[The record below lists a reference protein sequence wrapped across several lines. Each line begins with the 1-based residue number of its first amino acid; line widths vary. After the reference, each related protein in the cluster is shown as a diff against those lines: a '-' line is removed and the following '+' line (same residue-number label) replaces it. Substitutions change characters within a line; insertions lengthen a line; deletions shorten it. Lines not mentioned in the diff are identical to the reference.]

1 MRTTSRD
8 PLGRACWSVAL
19 VIFAAN
25 LSLAES
31 WPCFRGPGRQGISQE
46 KNVPVQWSS
55 VSNIV
60 WKTAIPGEGW
70 SSPIVFDNHI
80 FVTTATDNGQSF
92 RLLCLDRK
100 TGAAAWDKEVLR
112 QEAGHKSRQN
122 SYASSTPATDGEN
135 IYMVAFDG
143 SIAAVSMK
151 GELLWAN
158 RDFKYYSEHGLAVS
172 PVLYKD
178 LVVVAFDWSSPGPDK
193 TVGWQK
199 PWDQAVILAL
209 DKNTGSVRWKG
220 RRGSSRI
227 GHVTPQILTE
237 NSRDQLVS
245 GAGDVVQGFDLA
257 TGERIWTASNP
268 GEGVVPSLVLGD
280 GLIFATSGFGES
292 AIRAIRTGGKGD
304 VTQTHIVWESKDDV
318 PKIPS
323 MLYAKPYLFLV
334 TEGGLAKCIKAATGE
349 VIWENRLGDKFSAS
363 PVWAE
368 GRIYFLSEEG
378 MTTVVEAG
386 PEFRVIARNGIGEKC
401 GASPAISQGQIFIRS
416 ENNLYCIGR
425 DETN

>member
-1 MRTTSRD
+1 
-8 PLGRACWSVAL
+8 
-19 VIFAAN
+19 
-25 LSLAES
+25 
-31 WPCFRGPGRQGISQE
+31 
-46 KNVPVQWSS
+46 
-55 VSNIV
+55 
-60 WKTAIPGEGW
+60 
-70 SSPIVFDNHI
+70 
-80 FVTTATDNGQSF
+80 
-92 RLLCLDRK
+92 
-100 TGAAAWDKEVLR
+100 
-112 QEAGHKSRQN
+112 
-122 SYASSTPATDGEN
+122 
-135 IYMVAFDG
+135 
-143 SIAAVSMK
+143 
-151 GELLWAN
+151 
-158 RDFKYYSEHGLAVS
+158 
-172 PVLYKD
+172 
-178 LVVVAFDWSSPGPDK
+178 VVVAFDWSSPGPDK
-193 TVGWQK
+193 AVGWQK

-209 DKNTGSVRWKG
+209 DKNTGIVRWKG

-257 TGERIWTASNP
+257 TGERIWTASNT

-304 VTQTHIVWESKDDV
+304 VTQTHIVWELKDDV

-349 VIWENRLGDKFSAS
+349 AIWENRLGDKFSAS
-363 PVWAE
+363 PVWAD

-425 DETN
+425 AETN